1 MTHARNGSR
10 LESLLDDLE
19 QRGTQSVRDGM
30 ARYAIPS
37 DTAYGVSVGT
47 LKTMA
52 KTIGTDHALALELWK
67 SGRYEARMLAAFVD
81 DPARVTVAQ
90 MDAWCRDFDNWAV
103 CDHACFHLFDRTP
116 HALGRVAAWAGRKP
130 EFQRRAAFAL
140 LASVALHDKAVS
152 NASLLAT
159 LPLIEEAAV
168 DERNFVK
175 KAVSWA
181 LRSLGRRPALRKDAT
196 TVARR
201 LAASGN
207 SSARWVGKDA
217 LRDLVRDKATRD
229 RADRDRKA
237 SSRSALQRSS
247 EAGVIDA
254 YLARLAPGPRAA
266 LERLR
271 KQIREAAPG
280 AEECI
285 SYGLPAFRL
294 DGPLVAFGAT
304 SKHCAFYP
312 MSGTIV
318 GALAADLE
326 EFDVSKG
333 TIRFQPDQPL
343 PAALVRKIVRA
354 RIRENAA
361 A

>member
-1 MTHARNGSR
+1 MARAGTGRDIESILAE
-10 LESLLDDLE
+10 LER
-19 QRGTQSVRDGM
+19 RGTKAVRDGM

-47 LKTMA
+47 LKSMA
-52 KTIGTDHALALELWK
+52 KSIGTDHSLALALWK

-81 DPARVTVAQ
+81 DPARVTVTQ

-116 HALGRVAAWAGRKP
+116 HALGRVAAWACRTP
-130 EFQRRAAFAL
+130 EFQKRAAFAL

-152 NASLLAT
+152 TAALAAT
-159 LPLIEEAAV
+159 LPLIEAAAG

-181 LRSLGRRPALRKDAT
+181 LRSVGRRPALRKDAAA
-196 TVARR
+196 VARR
-201 LAASGN
+201 LAASEDAA
-207 SSARWVGKDA
+207 ARWVGKDA

-237 SSRSALQRSS
+237 SSRTALQRSS
-247 EAGVIDA
+247 QAGVIDA
-254 YLARLAPGPRAA
+254 YLARLAPDPRAA

-271 KQIREAAPG
+271 QQIREAAPG

-304 SKHCAFYP
+304 TKHCAFYP

-318 GALAADLE
+318 GALSAELE
-326 EFDVSKG
+326 EFNVSKG
-333 TIRFQPDQPL
+333 TIRFQPDRPL
-343 PAALVRKIVRA
+343 SAALVRKIVRA
-354 RIRENAA
+354 RIRENSAK
-361 A
+361 